1 MKKIIAGV
9 ILASASSFALANA
22 NGPAGCGLGSTV
34 IFPDANKWY
43 QHVMAATTNG
53 TSGNQTFGMTSGT
66 LGCESANGP
75 LKSAQVFMDEN
86 MDQLA
91 ADAATGQGETLA
103 ALAEVMGV
111 EAADKAAFNRAMQSN
126 FDAVFSTDA
135 TSSTAFEAMTAVMAT
150 DAELQ
155 KYLG

>member
-1 MKKIIAGV
+1 
-9 ILASASSFALANA
+9 
-22 NGPAGCGLGSTV
+22 
-34 IFPDANKWY
+34 
-43 QHVMAATTNG
+43 MAATTNG

-126 FDAVFSTDA
+126 FDAVFSADA

>member
-1 MKKIIAGV
+1 MKKIIAGA
-9 ILASASSFALANA
+9 ILASVSTVALANS
-22 NGPAGCGLGSTV
+22 PAGCGLGSTV
-34 IFPDANKWY
+34 IFPDADKWY
-43 QHVMAATTNG
+43 QHVMAATTNA

-66 LGCESANGP
+66 LGCEDANGP
-75 LKSAQVFMDEN
+75 LKSAQIFIDEN

-111 EAADKAAFNRAMQSN
+111 QAQDTAAFNQVMQSN
-126 FDAVFSTDA
+126 FDTIFNAEA
-135 TSSTAFEAMTAVMAT
+135 TSATTFAAMAAAMAS
-150 DAELQ
+150 DAKLQ

>member
-1 MKKIIAGV
+1 MKKIIAGAL
-9 ILASASSFALANA
+9 LASASTLAFA
-22 NGPAGCGLGSTV
+22 GPAGCGLGTAV
-34 IFPDANKWY
+34 IFPDANQWY
-43 QHVMAATTNG
+43 EHVLAATTNG

-66 LGCESANGP
+66 LGCEAANGP
-75 LKSAQVFMDEN
+75 LKLAQAFMDEN

-91 ADAATGQGETLA
+91 AEAAVGQGETLA

-111 EAADKAAFNRAMQSN
+111 ETQDTAAFNRVIQSN
-126 FDAVFSTDA
+126 FDSMFTTEA
-135 TSSTAFEAMTAVMAT
+135 TSGEAFEAMTSAMAA